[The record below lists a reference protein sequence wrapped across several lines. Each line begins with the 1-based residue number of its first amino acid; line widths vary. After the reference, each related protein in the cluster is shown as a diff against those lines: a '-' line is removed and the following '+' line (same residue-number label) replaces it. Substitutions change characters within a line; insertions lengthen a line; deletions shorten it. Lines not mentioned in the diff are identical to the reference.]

1 MKAEETLRKIFRSIK
16 KEQLILALLFGVL
29 LVVIAIPSKKEE
41 TKETTDS
48 LFSLETG
55 TETSRSGYDELEE
68 KLAYSLAQVEG
79 VGQTQVVL
87 TYDNKDERV
96 LPSVQGVLI
105 IAQGGDDPI
114 VIKNIQ
120 EAVLALFPVDAHKIK
135 VMKMK

>member
-55 TETSRSGYDELEE
+55 TETSDSGYDELEE